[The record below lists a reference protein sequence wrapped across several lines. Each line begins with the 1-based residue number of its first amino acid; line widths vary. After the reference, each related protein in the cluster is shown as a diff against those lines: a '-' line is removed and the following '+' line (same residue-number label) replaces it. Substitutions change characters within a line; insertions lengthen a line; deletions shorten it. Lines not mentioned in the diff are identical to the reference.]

1 MLFLTE
7 IALWNYR
14 AQLPGFELPPAL
26 VTQQRQFDE
35 SFALTLEGMADRLEG
50 RSSKSQSFEDSVAHH
65 EGNAYAKAPEATFSD
80 RDPALL
86 SLLRRIQNL
95 TTALTQEI

>member
-35 SFALTLEGMADRLEG
+35 SFALTQEGMADRLEG
-50 RSSKSQSFEDSVAHH
+50 RSSSFEDSVAHH